1 MAARSLAPA
10 LSRRPRSPA
19 VTLLLIAVAGAAG
32 ALTRYGIGQ
41 AVGVRSFPWA
51 TLGINLAGAFA
62 LGAVMAVSIARSWS
76 TADTVPITV
85 GYLGAFT
92 TFSTFGYEAFTLLRA
107 ERVGAA
113 AAYLGA
119 SVVGGLL
126 CVAAGWAVG
135 RALA

>member
-1 MAARSLAPA
+1 MLQRVGVQCV
-10 LSRRPRSPA
+10 A

-32 ALTRYGIGQ
+32 ALSRYGIGQ

-51 TLGINLAGAFA
+51 TLGINLAGALA
-62 LGAVMAVSIARSWS
+62 LGVVMATSIERHWS
-76 TADTVPITV
+76 AAHTVPISI

-107 ERVGAA
+107 DRVPAA
-113 AAYLGA
+113 AAYLA
-119 SVVGGLL
+119 VSVVGGLL
-126 CVAAGWAVG
+126 CVAAGWALG